1 METSTLA
8 HMSQKLQNVSRSILG
23 EAAKFGP
30 HSFNKRYLKESETH

>member
-23 EAAKFGP
+23 EADKFGTQEFQQKIP
-30 HSFNKRYLKESETH
+30 